1 MKRALDE
8 VRIIFAVA
16 WYNLKLT
23 YRYPANVFFAIAMP
37 IVFVAVGAIF
47 APLVGSDELVMFT
60 GGEASLPLYMAAG
73 LLMWLISNS
82 SAGLAKAVEM
92 EISWGTLSS
101 NLQTPAPLA
110 SIFAGLALSNLLY
123 GGTMSAIIAVPLLVL
138 VPVQYPQLL
147 AVNTALAIVLFLGV
161 GMIYA
166 SLALLWKKV
175 SGVIQVLSF
184 VEQFFCGVFLP
195 VRLIPVGLRWFA
207 YALPQ
212 TWAID
217 GVRSALLGVEPI
229 ATRIMG
235 TVILLVLATATNVAG
250 LILLKRA
257 ERITRARGISDSY

>member
-1 MKRALDE
+1 MRVLDE
-8 VRIIFAVA
+8 VRIIFTVA

-37 IVFVAVGAIF
+37 VVFVAVGAIF
-47 APLVGSDELVMFT
+47 APLIGTGELVMFT
-60 GGEASLPLYMAAG
+60 GGETSLPRYFAAG
-73 LLMWLISNS
+73 LIIWLIANS
-82 SAGLAKAVEM
+82 SAGLARAVET
-92 EISWGTLSS
+92 EISWGTLST

-123 GGTMSAIIAVPLLVL
+123 GGMMSAIIAVPLLVL

-147 AVNTALAIVLFLGV
+147 AVNVTLAIVVFLGM

-184 VEQFFCGVFLP
+184 VEQFFCGVFVP

-207 YALPQ
+207 YVLPQ
-212 TWAID
+212 TWVID
-217 GVRSALLGVEPI
+217 GVRSALLGVEPLTTQI
-229 ATRIMG
+229 TG
-235 TVILLVLATATNVAG
+235 TVILLMLAAATNILG
-250 LILLKRA
+250 LVLLQRA
-257 ERITRARGISDSY
+257 ERLVRARGISDSY

>member
-1 MKRALDE
+1 M
-8 VRIIFAVA
+8 
-16 WYNLKLT
+16 
-23 YRYPANVFFAIAMP
+23 
-37 IVFVAVGAIF
+37 
-47 APLVGSDELVMFT
+47 
-60 GGEASLPLYMAAG
+60 
-73 LLMWLISNS
+73 
-82 SAGLAKAVEM
+82 
-92 EISWGTLSS
+92 
-101 NLQTPAPLA
+101 
-110 SIFAGLALSNLLY
+110 
-123 GGTMSAIIAVPLLVL
+123 
-138 VPVQYPQLL
+138 PVQYPQLL

-235 TVILLVLATATNVAG
+235 TVILLVLATATNAAG